1 MGNKK
6 KIKCRVCGKLF
17 ESCTYCQSHSD
28 VFRWRNF
35 ACSRECATKY
45 INDTIAYRESLK
57 THNKG
62 KMDKK
67 VDTASLNKV
76 NDITEKSTSVK
87 KNYTKKESTE
97 YVKKNEIK

>member
-1 MGNKK
+1 MANKK
-6 KIKCRVCGKLF
+6 MIPCRVCGNLF
-17 ESCTYCQSHSD
+17 EPCATCQAHND
-28 VFRWRNF
+28 IFRWRNF

-57 THNKG
+57 THNKR

-87 KNYTKKESTE
+87 KNYTKKELTE